1 MLAVLQ
7 LARGRMSDKPERVIV
22 RMLRRFSDMIR
33 STLGL
38 VVLFSLAGCT
48 QPEPIVLRNPVTG
61 ELRQCRATVSAFV
74 FPIAAT
80 ADTSPAVRQ
89 CVMAY
94 EAAGWWRLN

>member
-1 MLAVLQ
+1 
-7 LARGRMSDKPERVIV
+7 
-22 RMLRRFSDMIR
+22 MIR

-38 VVLFSLAGCT
+38 AVLFNLAGCT

-61 ELRQCRATVSAFV
+61 EVRQCRATVSAFV

-80 ADTSPAVRQ
+80 AYTSPAVRQ